1 MARVK
6 GVIFLPYLFTEG
18 VSSPHLHAHYS
29 PPGPHP
35 ECIIRWGS
43 DPIFGE
49 KNENGPIWTFRP
61 ISFYGGLLAK
71 NGFWDFCWAL
81 CPLWENKGGGVFGPL
96 IFPEKWILV
105 GALEKL
111 LLWRERGEFS
121 RQIGSVDDWKW
132 WERGQRGVFSEVN
145 WQMSHFFGA
154 CPLPSSYVKM
164 TNVIPYPIVGWC
176 FAIYPGDIIS
186 IAEFAV

>member
-81 CPLWENKGGGVFGPL
+81 CPLWENEGGVSSDPLFSLKNGFWWGPWRSCFTGERGVN
-96 IFPEKWILV
+96 FPARLAQLMTGSGER
-105 GALEKL
+105 GA
-111 LLWRERGEFS
+111 RGEFF
-121 RQIGSVDDWKW
+121 QK
-132 WERGQRGVFSEVN
+132 
-145 WQMSHFFGA
+145 
-154 CPLPSSYVKM
+154 
-164 TNVIPYPIVGWC
+164 
-176 FAIYPGDIIS
+176 
-186 IAEFAV
+186 